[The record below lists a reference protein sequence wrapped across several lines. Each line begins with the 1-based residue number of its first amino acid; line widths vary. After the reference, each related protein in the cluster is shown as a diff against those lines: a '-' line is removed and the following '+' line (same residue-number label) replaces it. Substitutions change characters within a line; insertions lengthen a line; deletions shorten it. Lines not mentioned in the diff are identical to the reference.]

1 MNSSS
6 PTTRNLTLVL
16 STIAAIAFAFVG
28 YYYFYVQNQGNSLDD
43 RNQRV
48 LTQIRNNVI
57 RKNKT
62 YVQNAVN
69 NSPKDIGQ
77 LKKRVWELVNEDIR
91 KKNEAT
97 QERFPEFFPVNAQG
111 RISASGIKNSM
122 AILKVDPAL
131 RKQKADSIRKTF
143 RPTFTRGCK
152 VTVSAEGKEF
162 TVEQVRN
169 GEELKAT
176 LSFHDWEDRSN
187 RLNQLKYHITP
198 DTFHATPII
207 ELQQVLDTMAAY
219 PPWRV
224 NYNVWVKDSTS
235 YLDDSGFRISM
246 SVGLRQFLL
255 PLEREDIFDGMLLI
269 RDKDMG
275 DEVIRDLIYSSLDK
289 PRIVNYL
296 VGESDRLRRYSAEDS
311 TRLGPLNDLPYRIY
325 SSEMVFQGNKLMLIG
340 LVAEDRFNREKLGIS
355 TVAIITMSVIAILVL
370 LAFPLMKLVLMGNY
384 ERLSL
389 NDLMLAVISAILGTF
404 ILSQLIVDGYGYNG
418 PDRKR
423 RSQQLVELSEE
434 VTNSLTEELA
444 HIRNQLM
451 HADTIAYQSREF
463 RDKTNVWRD
472 TSYSSKLWIY
482 PYFQSIYW
490 ADNDYHLV
498 NEWTAN
504 VELAPKIT
512 LSDRAYL
519 TGLYNGDAW
528 HLPRDGDSLPVF
540 RLESLLAKTTGEQLA
555 VVSIPSVGPSNDKE
569 ESSSTV
575 FMTTQLRSL
584 HNPVLP
590 PGFGFAVIDES
601 GSVWFH
607 SDSRR
612 NLQEN
617 FLEETD
623 EPSLMA
629 ALKNR
634 APLRLSGSYLGKN
647 HEFFLKPLSGMP
659 LYLVAFRE
667 TNVYRSTHA
676 QILSMTF
683 FLIMA
688 AFLVGLSFIL
698 IQILVNPRSPLLKN
712 DQFTF
717 DWLRPDKHKKKSYRQ
732 LILINLVNLLIGMI
746 LSPWFTH
753 GLPVLCMIGLLYTY
767 TFILAFL
774 KLNRNA
780 HKEFLWEE
788 HRRIVFTTGALL
800 LVSNILFLTLLGTQ
814 EYGTLFLF
822 QVIPFI
828 FLIREIGSI
837 LLPNMKTLQGA
848 FRGYTPSSENI
859 SRWRQLFY
867 WAIGVLDKPI
877 NRMGKSIEAIL
888 YRVLP
893 KDLYHFFHSQ
903 MSYRLFLLSWL
914 IILSVFPVI
923 RFYEFSYNQ
932 ESKRLIKFGQI
943 QLLNQYEDHTSEDF
957 KWWKAY
963 PQTAFDDSNAILF
976 QDRPLS
982 DCGVYSQPFFNT
994 SIISSPDSIPN
1005 GDMISPSYFSKLED
1019 KNDSLIIEKRD
1030 FKQKLPAYEVFDSVL
1045 SIIRPYYTEQAR
1057 LTHRLPSNHG
1067 NSDQLNW
1074 DEYNIKF
1081 SSKILGFLET
1091 KNPLKRVLKMSKE
1104 GNGSIYSDL
1113 PYYNIPLFQ
1122 QAISG
1127 SRVIFWVGFLSFIL
1141 LIYYLIKYVIRKFFA
1156 MDFVEQVDPDPLAM
1170 TEAISTLN
1178 RHLFLTIPPRSMVR
1192 DYLGLLENRKD
1203 LQAYMAEHPRKKYV
1217 LDLRQTEDWIR
1228 LKELAGLPVE
1238 RPSNANDNPGN
1249 TESKQ
1254 DTKQSEKTSADSS
1267 PVVILDHLEFRATS
1281 ESDCTMLLDL
1291 IGKLMECGP
1300 TIILVCTHTPVILQE
1315 KMTNVILNSSD
1326 ENTSLQQD
1334 QIEASCSRVLGEFT
1348 RIDYPIPSWTQITYD
1363 TIVLTT
1369 DDPFTI
1375 FPQKKALLDGMIAV
1389 ARFVFLAP
1397 SVLKHESKR
1406 HIEEIIREKET
1417 GYQGQPVLFEQIG
1430 IECTELPNHEY
1441 VLGWKSKTEESFLL
1455 DDQATADQVRAIISK
1470 LEANQ
1475 IAAAAG
1481 NTQQPIHIFSTL
1493 APQELVQLLI
1503 RDDRVHDEFIQ
1514 KWDRLIHRFELI
1526 EFVRDFRHI
1535 ESDERV
1541 AEIIRE
1547 ECMYDP
1553 FLQGLQSYLR
1563 KHLVWLERRL
1573 ANRLDRGNKAG
1584 DRRLRESVIVEI
1596 EQQAHLYYQAL
1607 WNNCS
1612 EEEQYLI
1619 YDLAQDGLVNTHNRS
1634 GINNLVRMGIIRRG
1648 LDNLE
1653 LMNHSFRNFVLTVVN
1668 EREALMME
1676 LKIKR
1681 EGTWNRIRVPITLI
1695 LLAFGIFV
1703 FYFQADWFDQSLGL
1717 LTALA
1722 AIIPAFNSV
1731 FERLASL
1738 KIPGMNIFAGM
1749 FKKK

>member
-48 LTQIRNNVI
+48 LMQIRNNVI

-77 LKKRVWELVNEDIR
+77 LKKRVWELVNENIR
-91 KKNEAT
+91 KQNDAT
-97 QERFPEFFPVNAQG
+97 RERFPEFFPVNASG
-111 RISASGIKNSM
+111 KISASGIRNSM

-131 RKQKADSIRKTF
+131 RKQKADSIRRTF
-143 RPTFTRGCK
+143 RPTFTPGCK

-162 TVEQVRN
+162 TVEQVRE
-169 GEELKAT
+169 GEEMMAT
-176 LSFHDWEDRSN
+176 LSFQEWEDRSN
-187 RLNQLKYHITP
+187 RLNQLKYLITP
-198 DTFHATPII
+198 DTFQATPVIDM
-207 ELQQVLDTMAAY
+207 QQVLDTMAAY

-224 NYNVWVKDSTS
+224 NYNVWVKDPSS
-235 YLDDSGFRISM
+235 SLVDNSGFRISM

-269 RDKDMG
+269 RDKDTG
-275 DEVIRDLIYSSLDK
+275 DEIMRDLIYSSLDE

-296 VGESDRLRRYSAEDS
+296 VEESDRLRRYSAEDS
-311 TRLGPLNDLPYRIY
+311 TRLGPLSDLPYRIY
-325 SSEMVFQGNKLMLIG
+325 SSEMVFQGNKLMLVG
-340 LVAEDRFNREKLGIS
+340 LVAEERFNREKLGIS
-355 TVAIITMSVIAILVL
+355 TVAIITMSVIAILIL

-389 NDLMLAVISAILGTF
+389 NDLLLAVISAILGTF
-404 ILSQLIVDGYGYNG
+404 IISQLIIDGYGYNG

-423 RSQQLVELSEE
+423 RSQQLVELSNQ
-434 VTNSLTEELA
+434 VTNSLTDELSL
-444 HIRNQLM
+444 IRNQLIS
-451 HADTIAYQSREF
+451 ADLVAYETDDF
-463 RDKTNVWRD
+463 GDKTNVWRD
-472 TSYSSKLWIY
+472 SSYSSKLWGY

-512 LSDRAYL
+512 LADRAYL
-519 TGLYNGDAW
+519 TGLNNGDAW
-528 HLPRDGDSLPVF
+528 HLPKDGDSLPVF

-555 VVSIPSVGPSNDKE
+555 VVSIPSVGPFNNKA

-590 PGFGFAVIDES
+590 PGFGFAVIDRS

-623 EPSLMA
+623 EPSLVA
-629 ALKNR
+629 ALENR
-634 APLRLSGSYLGKN
+634 APLRISGSYLGKD

-659 LYLVAFRE
+659 LYLVSFRE

-676 QILSMTF
+676 QLLSMTF
-683 FLIMA
+683 FLIVA
-688 AFLVGLSFIL
+688 AFLAGLGFIL

-732 LILINLVNLLIGMI
+732 LILINLVNLIIGMV
-746 LSPWFTH
+746 LSPWFSH

-774 KLNRNA
+774 KLNRNS

-800 LVSNILFLTLLGTQ
+800 LVSNLVFLTLLGKR
-814 EYGTLFLF
+814 EYSFLFLF
-822 QVIPFI
+822 QVIPFM

-848 FRGYTPSSENI
+848 FRGYTPRAEKI
-859 SRWRQLFY
+859 SNWRQLFY

-877 NRMGKSIEAIL
+877 NRMGKGIEIIL
-888 YRVLP
+888 GLILP

-943 QLLNQYEDHTSEDF
+943 QLLNHYEDHTSDDF
-957 KWWKAY
+957 KWWKIY
-963 PQTAFDDSNAILF
+963 PETAIDDPSAIIF
-976 QDRPLS
+976 KDRPLAE
-982 DCGVYSQPFFNT
+982 CGVYSQPFFNT
-994 SIISSPDSIPN
+994 RIIPSSQLVLEDNLITFSKSSQNHNKYIGPDSVENPILLH
-1005 GDMISPSYFSKLED
+1005 SV
-1019 KNDSLIIEKRD
+1019 KRD
-1030 FKQKLPAYEVFDSVL
+1030 FERKLPAYEVFDSVL

-1057 LTHRLPSNHG
+1057 LTHRLPSNNG
-1067 NSDQLNW
+1067 NSDQLKW
-1074 DEYNIKF
+1074 EEYNIF
-1081 SSKILGFLET
+1081 PIGETGGISKT
-1091 KNPLKRVLKMSKE
+1091 KDLVKRVLKMSKE

-1113 PYYNIPLFQ
+1113 PFYKIPLFQ
-1122 QAISG
+1122 LANSG
-1127 SRVIFWVGFLSFIL
+1127 SRVIFWVGFLSFLL
-1141 LIYYLIKYVIRKFFA
+1141 LIYYLVKFVIRKFFA

-1203 LQAYMAEHPRKKYV
+1203 LQAYMATHPRKEYV
-1217 LDLRQTEDWIR
+1217 FDLRQAFDWEK
-1228 LKELAGLPVE
+1228 L
-1238 RPSNANDNPGN
+1238 NAFVS
-1249 TESKQ
+1249 ESAENQ
-1254 DTKQSEKTSADSS
+1254 EKTNPKSALS
-1267 PVVILDHLEFRATS
+1267 PVLILDHLEFRATR
-1281 ESDCTMLLDL
+1281 ESDCTLLLGL
-1291 IGKLMECGP
+1291 IGKLMELGP
-1300 TIILVCTHTPVILQE
+1300 TVILVCTHTPVILQE
-1315 KMTNVILNSSD
+1315 KMTNVILGPND
-1326 ENTSLQQD
+1326 DTTDLQRD
-1334 QIEASCSRVLGEFT
+1334 QIEASCSKVLGEFT
-1348 RIDYPIPSWTQITYD
+1348 RIDYPIPTWNQITYD
-1363 TIVLTT
+1363 TIEPTNG
-1369 DDPFTI
+1369 DPFAI
-1375 FPQKKALLDGMIAV
+1375 FPQRKALLDGMIAV

-1397 SVLKHESKR
+1397 SVLKYESKR
-1406 HIEEIIREKET
+1406 HIEETVREKET
-1417 GYQGQPVLFEQIG
+1417 GYQGKAVLFDQIG
-1430 IECTELPNHEY
+1430 FECSELPNHEY
-1441 VLGWKSKTEESFLL
+1441 VLGWKSTTEESFLL
-1455 DDQATADQVRAIISK
+1455 DDQTTADQVRAIITK

-1475 IAAAAG
+1475 TAAAEG
-1481 NTQQPIHIFSTL
+1481 STQQPIHIFSTL

-1526 EFVRDFRHI
+1526 EFVREFRHI

-1563 KHLVWLERRL
+1563 KHLVWLEARL
-1573 ANRLDRGNKAG
+1573 ASRLDRGNKAG

-1607 WNNCS
+1607 WNNCC

-1648 LDNLE
+1648 FDNLE

-1695 LLAFGIFV
+1695 LLAFGIFI

-1717 LTALA
+1717 LTAMA

-1731 FERLASL
+1731 FERLAAF
-1738 KIPGMNIFAGM
+1738 KIPGMNIFGGM

>member
-28 YYYFYVQNQGNSLDD
+28 YYYFYVQNQGNSLDE

-77 LKKRVWELVNEDIR
+77 LKKRVWELANENIR
-91 KKNEAT
+91 KQNEAT
-97 QERFPEFFPVNAQG
+97 RDRFPEFFPMNSNG
-111 RISASGIKNSM
+111 KTTASGIRSSM
-122 AILKVDPAL
+122 AILKVDPAIK
-131 RKQKADSIRKTF
+131 KQKADSIRGTF
-143 RPTFTRGCK
+143 LPTFTPGCK

-162 TVEQVRN
+162 TIEQIRFGNEQV
-169 GEELKAT
+169 AT
-176 LSFHDWEDRSN
+176 LSFEQWEDRSN
-187 RLNQLKYHITP
+187 RLTQLKYLITP

-207 ELQQVLDTMAAY
+207 EMRQVLDTMAAY

-224 NYNVWVKDSTS
+224 NYNVWVKDPTS
-235 YLDDSGFRISM
+235 PRDDSGFRITM

-269 RDKDMG
+269 RDKDTG
-275 DEVIRDLIYSSLDK
+275 DEIMRDLIYSSLDE

-296 VGESDRLRRYSAEDS
+296 VSESDRLRRYSSEDS
-311 TRLGPLNDLPYRIY
+311 ARLGPLNDLPYRIY
-325 SSEMVFQGNKLMLIG
+325 SSEMVFQGNKLMLVG
-340 LVAEDRFNREKLGIS
+340 LVAEERFSREKLGIS
-355 TVAIITMSVIAILVL
+355 TVAIITMSVFAILVL
-370 LAFPLMKLVLMGNY
+370 LAFPLMKLVLMGNF

-389 NDLMLAVISAILGTF
+389 NDLLLAVLSAILGTF
-404 ILSQLIVDGYGYNG
+404 IISQLIIDGYGYNG

-423 RSQQLVELSEE
+423 RSQQLVELSDQ
-434 VTNSLTEELA
+434 VTTSLTDELRL
-444 HIRNQLM
+444 IRNQLT
-451 HADTIAYQSREF
+451 AVDLLAYETKKLNDQTS
-463 RDKTNVWRD
+463 VWRD
-472 TSYSSKLWIY
+472 SSYSSKLWTY

-490 ADNDYHLV
+490 VDKDYHLV

-512 LSDRAYL
+512 LADRAYL
-519 TGLYNGDAW
+519 TSLNSGDAW
-528 HLPRDGDSLPVF
+528 KLPQDGDSLPMF

-555 VVSIPSVGPSNDKE
+555 VVSIPSIGPANDKSE
-569 ESSSTV
+569 ASSTI

-590 PGFGFAVIDES
+590 PGFGFAVIDQS
-601 GSVWFH
+601 GSVRFH

-623 EPSLMA
+623 EPSLLA
-629 ALKNR
+629 ALTNR
-634 APLRLSGSYLGKN
+634 APLRISGSYLGKD

-676 QILSMTF
+676 QLLSMTF
-683 FLIMA
+683 FLIIA
-688 AFLVGLSFIL
+688 AFLLGLSFIL
-698 IQILVNPRSPLLKN
+698 VQILVNPRSPILKN

-732 LILINLVNLLIGMI
+732 LILINLLNLSIGMV
-746 LSPWFTH
+746 LSPWYSH

-800 LVSNILFLTLLGTQ
+800 LVSNIVFLALLGKE
-814 EYGTLFLF
+814 EYSFLFLF
-822 QVIPFI
+822 QIIPFM
-828 FLIREIGSI
+828 FLVREIGSI
-837 LLPNMKTLQGA
+837 LLPNMKTLKGA
-848 FRGYTPSSENI
+848 FRGYTPKVEKI
-859 SRWRQLFY
+859 SNWRQLFY

-877 NRMGKSIEAIL
+877 NKMGKGIEMIL
-888 YRVLP
+888 GLILP

-943 QLLNQYEDHTSEDF
+943 QLLDQYEDHTSDDLG
-957 KWWKAY
+957 WWQRY
-963 PQTAFDDSNAILF
+963 PGTALDDQTTISFNN
-976 QDRPLS
+976 RPLS
-982 DCGVYSQPFFNT
+982 ESGVYSQPFFNT
-994 SIISSPDSIPN
+994 NIIPGSDLVMENNLIA
-1005 GDMISPSYFSKLED
+1005 FSRLSKSEY
-1019 KNDSLIIEKRD
+1019 KNQSLHSVMRD

-1074 DEYNIKF
+1074 DEYNIF
-1081 SSKILGFLET
+1081 PDGETGGISKTRNLV
-1091 KNPLKRVLKMSKE
+1091 KRVLKMTKE

-1113 PYYNIPLFQ
+1113 PYYKIPLFQ
-1122 QAISG
+1122 LTNSG
-1127 SRVIFWVGFLSFIL
+1127 SRVLFWVGFLSFLL
-1141 LIYYLIKYVIRKFFA
+1141 LIYYLVKFVIRKFFA

-1203 LQAYMAEHPRKKYV
+1203 LQAYMKDHSRRKYV
-1217 LDLRQTEDWIR
+1217 YDLRQVSDWNELSEFVAGAPRKSETEGEDQ
-1228 LKELAGLPVE
+1228 EH
-1238 RPSNANDNPGN
+1238 
-1249 TESKQ
+1249 
-1254 DTKQSEKTSADSS
+1254 TKQKSPLS
-1267 PVVILDHLEFRATS
+1267 PVLILDHLEFRVTK
-1281 ESDCTMLLDL
+1281 EPDCTQLLRL
-1291 IGKLMECGP
+1291 IEKLMELGP
-1300 TIILVCTHTPVILQE
+1300 TIMLVCTHTPVILQE
-1315 KMTNVILNSSD
+1315 KMTDVILGSPTD
-1326 ENTSLQQD
+1326 EANQQRD

-1348 RIDYPIPSWTQITYD
+1348 RIDYPIPSWNEIAYD
-1363 TIVLTT
+1363 TVDTSHG
-1369 DDPFTI
+1369 DPFAI
-1375 FPQKKALLDGMIAV
+1375 FPQRKVLLDGMIAV

-1397 SVLKHESKR
+1397 SVLKYESKK
-1406 HIEEIIREKET
+1406 HIDET
-1417 GYQGQPVLFEQIG
+1417 VRQQTEGYEGKATLFENIG
-1430 IECTELPNHEY
+1430 FECTELSNREY
-1441 VLGWKSKTEESFLL
+1441 VLGWKSTTEESYLL
-1455 DDQATADQVRAIISK
+1455 DDQTTADQVRAIIIK
-1470 LEANQ
+1470 LEENQ
-1475 IAAAAG
+1475 QLTSEG
-1481 NTQQPIHIFSTL
+1481 SPQQPVHIFSTL

-1503 RDDRVHDEFIQ
+1503 RDDRIHDEFIQ

-1526 EFVRDFRHI
+1526 EFVREFRHI

-1547 ECMYDP
+1547 ECMHDP

-1563 KHLVWLERRL
+1563 KHLVWLEARL
-1573 ANRLDRGNKAG
+1573 AERLDRGNKAG

-1607 WNNCS
+1607 WNSCS

-1634 GINNLVRMGIIRRG
+1634 GINNLVRKGIVYRG
-1648 LDNLE
+1648 TDNLE

-1668 EREALMME
+1668 EKEALMME

-1681 EGTWNRIRVPITLI
+1681 EGTWNRIRVPITMI
-1695 LLAFGIFV
+1695 LLALGIFI

-1717 LTALA
+1717 LTAVA
-1722 AIIPAFNSV
+1722 AIIPAFNAV

-1738 KIPGMNIFAGM
+1738 KIPGLNIFGGM

>member
-28 YYYFYVQNQGNSLDD
+28 YYYFYVQNQGNSLDE

-77 LKKRVWELVNEDIR
+77 LKKRVWELVNENIR
-91 KKNEAT
+91 QQNEAT
-97 QERFPEFFPVNAQG
+97 RERFPEFFPVNTNG
-111 RISASGIKNSM
+111 KLSASGIRNSM

-131 RKQKADSIRKTF
+131 RKQKADSIRQTF
-143 RPTFTRGCK
+143 LPTFTSGCK

-162 TVEQVRN
+162 TVEQVRS
-169 GEELKAT
+169 GKEMMAT
-176 LSFHDWEDRSN
+176 LSFEEWEDRSN
-187 RLNQLKYHITP
+187 RLTQLKYLITP

-207 ELQQVLDTMAAY
+207 EMSQVLDTMAAY

-224 NYNVWVKDSTS
+224 NYNVWVKDPLS
-235 YLDDSGFRISM
+235 DEADSGFRITM

-269 RDKDMG
+269 RDKG
-275 DEVIRDLIYSSLDK
+275 ADEEFARDLIYSSLDE

-296 VGESDRLRRYSAEDS
+296 VSESDRLRQYSTRDS

-325 SSEMVFQGNKLMLIG
+325 SSEMVFQGNKLMLVG
-340 LVAEDRFNREKLGIS
+340 LVAEERFNREKLGIS

-370 LAFPLMKLVLMGNY
+370 LAFPLMKLVLMGNF

-389 NDLMLAVISAILGTF
+389 NDLLLAVISAILGTF
-404 ILSQLIVDGYGYNG
+404 IISQLIIDGYGYNG

-423 RSQQLVELSEE
+423 RSQQLVELSDQ
-434 VTNSLTEELA
+434 VTTSLTEELNL
-444 HIRNQLM
+444 IRTQLAS
-451 HADTIAYQSREF
+451 ADLIAYETKKLKDQ
-463 RDKTNVWRD
+463 TTVWKD
-472 TSYSSKLWIY
+472 SSYSSKLWTY

-490 ADNDYHLV
+490 VDKDYHLV

-504 VELAPKIT
+504 AELAPKIT
-512 LSDRAYL
+512 LADRAYL
-519 TGLYNGDAW
+519 TGLNNGEAW
-528 HLPRDGDSLPVF
+528 KLPKDGDSLPVF

-555 VVSIPSVGPSNDKE
+555 VVSIPSKGPANDKSQ
-569 ESSSTV
+569 SSSTI

-584 HNPVLP
+584 HNPVVP
-590 PGFGFAVIDES
+590 PGFGFAIIDKS

-634 APLRLSGSYLGKN
+634 APLRISGSYLGKD

-688 AFLVGLSFIL
+688 AFLGGLTFIL
-698 IQILVNPRSPLLKN
+698 VQILVNPRSPLLKN

-717 DWLRPDKHKKKSYRQ
+717 DWLRPDKYKKKSYRQ
-732 LILINLVNLLIGMI
+732 LILVNLLNLTIGMV
-746 LSPWFTH
+746 LSPWFSH

-800 LVSNILFLTLLGTQ
+800 LVSNVVFLALLGQ
-814 EYGTLFLF
+814 REYGFLFLF
-822 QVIPFI
+822 QIIPFM

-837 LLPNMKTLQGA
+837 LLPNMNTLSGA
-848 FRGYTPSSENI
+848 FRGYTPKEEKI
-859 SRWRQLFY
+859 SNWRQIFY

-877 NRMGKSIEAIL
+877 NRLGKGIESILRLI
-888 YRVLP
+888 LP
-893 KDLYHFFHSQ
+893 KDLYHFLHSQ

-932 ESKRLIKFGQI
+932 ESKRLLKFGQI
-943 QLLNQYEDHTSEDF
+943 QLLNQFEKHTADDF
-957 KWWKAY
+957 KWWQMY
-963 PQTAFDDSNAILF
+963 PETSTDDPGAIPF
-976 QDRPLS
+976 PNRPLAEA
-982 DCGVYSQPFFNT
+982 GVYSQPFFNT
-994 SIISSPDSIPN
+994 KIIPDSGLVLEDNLITF
-1005 GDMISPSYFSKLED
+1005 SRFSKSGY
-1019 KNDSLIIEKRD
+1019 KNQNLRSIKRD
-1030 FKQKLPAYEVFDSVL
+1030 FEQKLPAYEVFDSVL

-1074 DEYNIKF
+1074 DEYNIF
-1081 SSKILGFLET
+1081 PAGETGGISKTNNLV
-1091 KNPLKRVLKMSKE
+1091 KRVLKMTKE
-1104 GNGSIYSDL
+1104 GNGSLYSDL
-1113 PYYNIPLFQ
+1113 PYYKIPLFQ
-1122 QAISG
+1122 LANSG
-1127 SRVIFWVGFLSFIL
+1127 SRVLFWVGFLSFIL
-1141 LIYYLIKYVIRKFFA
+1141 LIYYLVKFVIRKFFA

-1203 LQAYMAEHPRKKYV
+1203 LQAYMSVHPRKEYV
-1217 LDLRQTEDWIR
+1217 FDLRQDSDWTRLNAFTTEPFEEQET
-1228 LKELAGLPVE
+1228 LKPKAK
-1238 RPSNANDNPGN
+1238 R
-1249 TESKQ
+1249 
-1254 DTKQSEKTSADSS
+1254 S
-1267 PVVILDHLEFRATS
+1267 PVLILDHLEFRTTNG
-1281 ESDCTMLLDL
+1281 SDCNLLLEL
-1291 IGKLMECGP
+1291 IDKLMELGP
-1300 TIILVCTHTPVILQE
+1300 TIILVCTYTPVILQE
-1315 KMTNVILNSSD
+1315 KMTDVILGVKTD
-1326 ENTSLQQD
+1326 EIAQQRE
-1334 QIEASCSRVLGEFT
+1334 QIEANCSKVLGEFT
-1348 RIDYPIPSWTQITYD
+1348 RIDYPIPSWTQLSYDSITD
-1363 TIVLTT
+1363 SNGDL
-1369 DDPFTI
+1369 FTI
-1375 FPQKKALLDGMIAV
+1375 FPQKKALLDGMISV

-1397 SVLKHESKR
+1397 SVLKYEAKKHVD
-1406 HIEEIIREKET
+1406 ET
-1417 GYQGQPVLFEQIG
+1417 VKQQTEGYQGKATLFENIG
-1430 IECTELPNHEY
+1430 FECKELSNHEY
-1441 VLGWKSKTEESFLL
+1441 VLGWKSANDESYLL
-1455 DDQATADQVRAIISK
+1455 DDHATADQVRAIITK
-1470 LEANQ
+1470 LEENQ
-1475 IAAAAG
+1475 QSNASG
-1481 NTQQPIHIFSTL
+1481 SPQRPIHIFSTL

-1503 RDDRVHDEFIQ
+1503 RDDRVHDEYIQ

-1526 EFVRDFRHI
+1526 EFVREFRHV

-1547 ECMYDP
+1547 ECMHDP

-1563 KHLVWLERRL
+1563 KHLVWLETRL
-1573 ANRLDRGNKAG
+1573 ASRLDRGNKAG

-1607 WNNCS
+1607 WNTCS

-1619 YDLAQDGLVNTHNRS
+1619 YDLAQDGLINTHNRR

-1648 LDNLE
+1648 YDNLE

-1681 EGTWNRIRVPITLI
+1681 EGTWNRIRVPITMI
-1695 LLAFGIFV
+1695 LLAFGIFI

-1717 LTALA
+1717 LTAIA

-1731 FERLASL
+1731 FERLANF
-1738 KIPGMNIFAGM
+1738 KIPGIDIFGGM

>member
-28 YYYFYVQNQGNSLDD
+28 YYYFYVQNQGNSLDE

-91 KKNEAT
+91 KQNQAT
-97 QERFPEFFPVNAQG
+97 RERFPEFFPVNTNG
-111 RISASGIKNSM
+111 KITASGIRNSV

-131 RKQKADSIRKTF
+131 RKQKADSIRNTF
-143 RPTFTRGCK
+143 TPTFTPGCK
-152 VTVSAEGKEF
+152 VTVSAEGKVF
-162 TVEQVRN
+162 TVEQVKN
-169 GEELKAT
+169 GSEQMAT
-176 LSFHDWEDRSN
+176 LSFEEWEDRSN
-187 RLNQLKYHITP
+187 RLTQLKYLITP
-198 DTFHATPII
+198 DTFHPTPII
-207 ELQQVLDTMAAY
+207 EMRQVLDTMAAY

-224 NYNVWVKDSTS
+224 NYNVWVKDPTT

-269 RDKDMG
+269 RDKETS
-275 DEVIRDLIYSSLDK
+275 DEVIRDLIYSSLDD

-296 VGESDRLRRYSAEDS
+296 VSESDRLRQYSSKDS
-311 TRLGPLNDLPYRIY
+311 TRLGPLEDLPYKIY
-325 SSEMVFQGNKLMLIG
+325 SSEMVFQGNKLMLVG
-340 LVAEDRFNREKLGIS
+340 LVEQNRFDREKLGIS
-355 TVAIITMSVIAILVL
+355 TVAIITMSVLAILVL

-389 NDLMLAVISAILGTF
+389 NDLLLAVISAILGTF
-404 ILSQLIVDGYGYNG
+404 IISQLIIDGYGYNG

-423 RSQQLVELSEE
+423 RSQQLVELSDQ
-434 VTNSLTEELA
+434 VVDSLTEELNL
-444 HIRNQLM
+444 IRTQLVTADNQASGPL
-451 HADTIAYQSREF
+451 HLD
-463 RDKTNVWRD
+463 DKTSIWRD
-472 TSYSSKLWIY
+472 SSYSSHLWTY

-490 ADNDYHLV
+490 ANRDFQLV

-504 VELAPKIT
+504 IELAPKIS
-512 LSDRAYL
+512 LASRSYL
-519 TGLYNGDAW
+519 TGLAEGKAW
-528 HLPRDGDSLPVF
+528 KLPGDGDNFPEF
-540 RLESLLAKTTGEQLA
+540 RMESLLAKTTGEQLA
-555 VVSIPSVGPSNDKE
+555 VVSIA
-569 ESSSTV
+569 SSGSARGNSKTTSSI
-575 FMTTQLRSL
+575 FLTTQLRSL

-590 PGFGFAVIDES
+590 PGFGFAIIDKT

-607 SDSRR
+607 SDATR

-623 EPSLMA
+623 EPSLVA
-629 ALKNR
+629 ALTNR
-634 APLRLSGSYLGKN
+634 APLKISGSYLGKD
-647 HEFFLKPLSGMP
+647 HEFFLKPLAGMP

-676 QILSMTF
+676 QLLSMTF
-683 FLIMA
+683 FLIVA
-688 AFLVGLSFIL
+688 AFLAGLGFIL
-698 IQILVNPRSPLLKN
+698 VQILVNPRSPLLKN

-732 LILINLVNLLIGMI
+732 LILVNLVNLIIGMV
-746 LSPWFTH
+746 LSPWFSH

-800 LVSNILFLTLLGTQ
+800 LVSNIVFLALMGKR
-814 EYGTLFLF
+814 EYSLLFLF
-822 QVIPFI
+822 QIIPVM

-837 LLPNMKTLQGA
+837 LLPNMKTLKGA
-848 FRGYTPSSENI
+848 FRGYTPIAEKI
-859 SRWRQLFY
+859 SNWRQIFY

-877 NRMGKSIEAIL
+877 NRMGKGIEMAL
-888 YRVLP
+888 GLVLP

-943 QLLNQYEDHTSEDF
+943 QLLDEYEIHTSEDLT
-957 KWWKAY
+957 WWQRY
-963 PQTAFDDSNAILF
+963 PETAIDDKVAIPF
-976 QDRPLS
+976 SSRPLAQS
-982 DCGVYSQPFFNT
+982 GVYSQPFFNT
-994 SIISSPDSIPN
+994 QIIPGSDLV
-1005 GDMISPSYFSKLED
+1005 MEEHLVAFSRLSRSGYKEKPLH
-1019 KNDSLIIEKRD
+1019 SVKRD
-1030 FKQKLPAYEVFDSVL
+1030 FERKLPAYEVFDSVL

-1074 DEYNIKF
+1074 DEYNIF
-1081 SSKILGFLET
+1081 PQGEMGGISKTNHLV
-1091 KNPLKRVLKMSKE
+1091 KRVLKMSKE

-1113 PYYNIPLFQ
+1113 PYYKIPLFRL
-1122 QAISG
+1122 ANSG

-1141 LIYYLIKYVIRKFFA
+1141 LIYYLVKFVIRKFFA

-1203 LQAYMAEHPRKKYV
+1203 LMPFMAAHSRKEYV
-1217 LDLRQTEDWIR
+1217 FDLRQTTDWTR
-1228 LKELAGLPVE
+1228 LNGFVSEPTEGEETVT
-1238 RPSNANDNPGN
+1238 SNTPL
-1249 TESKQ
+1249 
-1254 DTKQSEKTSADSS
+1254 S
-1267 PVVILDHLEFRATS
+1267 PVLILDHLEFRATK
-1281 ESDCTMLLDL
+1281 ESDCTLLLGL
-1291 IGKLMECGP
+1291 IGKLMELGP
-1300 TIILVCTHTPVILQE
+1300 TIILICTHTPVILQE
-1315 KMTNVILNSSD
+1315 KMTDAILGLKKDDS
-1326 ENTSLQQD
+1326 TQVRD
-1334 QIEASCSRVLGEFT
+1334 QIEASCSKVLGEFT
-1348 RIDYPIPSWTQITYD
+1348 RIDYPIPFWTQVIYD
-1363 TIVLTT
+1363 GAEPSNG
-1369 DDPFTI
+1369 DPFAI
-1375 FPQKKALLDGMIAV
+1375 FSHKKVLLDGMIAV

-1406 HIEEIIREKET
+1406 HIEATVRERKT
-1417 GYQGQPVLFEQIG
+1417 G
-1430 IECTELPNHEY
+1430 IEGKNTLFDKIGFECSELPNHEY
-1441 VLGWKSKTEESFLL
+1441 VLGWKSASEDSFLL
-1455 DDQATADQVRAIISK
+1455 DDHTTASQVRAIITK

-1475 IAAAAG
+1475 AAAADG
-1481 NTQQPIHIFSTL
+1481 EAQQPIHIFSTL

-1503 RDDRVHDEFIQ
+1503 RDDRIHDEYIQ
-1514 KWDRLIHRFELI
+1514 KWDRLIHRFELV
-1526 EFVRDFRHI
+1526 EFVREFRHI

-1547 ECMYDP
+1547 ECMHDP

-1563 KHLVWLERRL
+1563 KHLVWLEARL
-1573 ANRLDRGNKAG
+1573 ASRLDRGNKAG

-1607 WNNCS
+1607 WNSCS

-1634 GINNLVRMGIIRRG
+1634 GINNLVRMGIIHRG
-1648 LDNLE
+1648 FDNLE

-1668 EREALMME
+1668 EKEALMME

-1695 LLAFGIFV
+1695 LLAFGIFI

-1722 AIIPAFNSV
+1722 AFIPAFNSV
-1731 FERLASL
+1731 FERIASL

>member
-28 YYYFYVQNQGNSLDD
+28 YYYFYVQNQESSLDD

-91 KKNEAT
+91 NKNDAT
-97 QERFPEFFPVNAQG
+97 RERFPEFFPINTNGKV
-111 RISASGIKNSM
+111 SASGIRNSM

-131 RKQKADSIRKTF
+131 RKQKADSIRDTF
-143 RPTFTRGCK
+143 IPRFSPGCK
-152 VTVSAEGKEF
+152 VTVSAEGKVF
-162 TVEQVRN
+162 TVEQVIN
-169 GEELKAT
+169 GSERMAT
-176 LSFHDWEDRSN
+176 LSFEEWEDRSN
-187 RLNQLKYHITP
+187 RLTQLKYHITP
-198 DTFHATPII
+198 DDTFYTTPII
-207 ELQQVLDTMAAY
+207 EMRQVLDTMAAY

-224 NYNVWVKDSTS
+224 NYNVWVKDPASNQ
-235 YLDDSGFRISM
+235 DDSGYKISM
-246 SVGLRQFLL
+246 SVGLKQFLQ
-255 PLEREDIFDGMLLI
+255 PLEREDIFDAMILI
-269 RDKDMG
+269 RDKETG
-275 DEVIRDLIYSSLDK
+275 EENIRDLIYSSLDE

-296 VGESDRLRRYSAEDS
+296 VSESDRLRQYSSEDS

-325 SSEMVFQGNKLMLIG
+325 SSEMVFQGNKLMLVG
-340 LVAEDRFNREKLGIS
+340 LVAQKRFDREKLGIS
-355 TVAIITMSVIAILVL
+355 TVAIITMSVLAILVL

-389 NDLMLAVISAILGTF
+389 NDLLLAVISAILGTF
-404 ILSQLIVDGYGYNG
+404 IISQLIIDGYGYNG

-423 RSQQLVELSEE
+423 RSQQLVELSNQ
-434 VTNSLTEELA
+434 VVDSMTAELNL
-444 HIRNQLM
+444 IRTQLVIADNQG
-451 HADTIAYQSREF
+451 RESH
-463 RDKTNVWRD
+463 RIEDKTSIWRD
-472 TSYSSKLWIY
+472 SSYSSNLWTY

-490 ADNDYHLV
+490 VNRDFQLV

-504 VELAPKIT
+504 VELAPKIS
-512 LSDRAYL
+512 LADRSYL
-519 TGLYNGDAW
+519 TGL
-528 HLPRDGDSLPVF
+528 RDGNAWKLPGDGDRLPEF
-540 RLESLLAKTTGEQLA
+540 RMESLLAKTTGEQLA
-555 VVSIPSVGPSNDKE
+555 VVSIPS
-569 ESSSTV
+569 SSRGNTQSTSSV
-575 FMTTQLRSL
+575 FLTTQLRSL

-590 PGFGFAVIDES
+590 PGFGFAVIDKS

-607 SDSRR
+607 SDASR

-623 EPSLMA
+623 EPSLVA
-629 ALKNR
+629 ALTNR
-634 APLRLSGSYLGKN
+634 APLRISGSYLGKD
-647 HEFFLKPLSGMP
+647 HEFFLKPLAGMP

-676 QILSMTF
+676 QLLSMTF
-683 FLIMA
+683 FLIIA
-688 AFLVGLSFIL
+688 AFLTGLGFIL
-698 IQILVNPRSPLLKN
+698 VQILVNPRSPLLKN

-732 LILINLVNLLIGMI
+732 LILVNLVNLLIGMV
-746 LSPWFTH
+746 LSPWFSH

-800 LVSNILFLTLLGTQ
+800 LISNIVFLALIGRGEYTILFM
-814 EYGTLFLF
+814 F
-822 QVIPFI
+822 QIIPVM

-837 LLPNMKTLQGA
+837 LLPNMKTLKGA
-848 FRGYTPSSENI
+848 FRGYTPLTEKI
-859 SRWRQLFY
+859 SNWRQVFY

-877 NRMGKSIEAIL
+877 NRIGKGIEKIL
-888 YRVLP
+888 GVILP

-943 QLLNQYEDHTSEDF
+943 QLLDNYDTHTSDDY
-957 KWWKAY
+957 KWWQKYPETAVDDKAAI
-963 PQTAFDDSNAILF
+963 PFDR
-976 QDRPLS
+976 RPLAQS
-982 DCGVYSQPFFNT
+982 GVYSIPFFNT
-994 SIISSPDSIPN
+994 QIIPATDLV
-1005 GDMISPSYFSKLED
+1005 MEEELVKFSTLSESGFR
-1019 KNDSLIIEKRD
+1019 NQPLHSVKRD
-1030 FKQKLPAYEVFDSVL
+1030 FEEKLPAYEVFDSVL
-1045 SIIRPYYTEQAR
+1045 SILRPYYTEQAR
-1057 LTHRLPSNHG
+1057 LTHRLPSNNG

-1074 DEYNIKF
+1074 EEYNIF
-1081 SSKILGFLET
+1081 PEGEIGGISKTNNLV
-1091 KNPLKRVLKMSKE
+1091 KRVLKMSKE
-1104 GNGSIYSDL
+1104 GEGSIFSDL
-1113 PYYNIPLFQ
+1113 PYYKIPLFNLTN
-1122 QAISG
+1122 SG

-1141 LIYYLIKYVIRKFFA
+1141 MIYYLVKFVIRKFFA

-1203 LQAYMAEHPRKKYV
+1203 LQAFMSDHPRNEYV
-1217 LDLRQTEDWIR
+1217 FDLRQTADWNRLNSFVAESEEDEPIQSP
-1228 LKELAGLPVE
+1228 A
-1238 RPSNANDNPGN
+1238 PSL
-1249 TESKQ
+1249 
-1254 DTKQSEKTSADSS
+1254 S
-1267 PVVILDHLEFRATS
+1267 PVIILDHLEFRATR
-1281 ESDCTMLLDL
+1281 ESDCTLLLGL
-1291 IGKLMECGP
+1291 IDKLMELGP

-1315 KMTNVILNSSD
+1315 KMTSVILRATD
-1326 ENTSLQQD
+1326 DVTDLQRD
-1334 QIEASCSRVLGEFT
+1334 KIESSCSKVLGEFT

-1363 TIVLTT
+1363 AIEPE
-1369 DDPFTI
+1369 DGDPFAI
-1375 FPQKKALLDGMIAV
+1375 FPQRKALLDGMIAV

-1406 HIEEIIREKET
+1406 HIEETVREKET
-1417 GYQGQPVLFEQIG
+1417 GQQGKATLFEKIG
-1430 IECTELPNHEY
+1430 FNCSELPNHKY
-1441 VLGWKSKTEESFLL
+1441 VLDWKSSAEDSFLL
-1455 DDQATADQVRAIISK
+1455 DDQTTADQVRAIINR

-1475 IAAAAG
+1475 EAG
-1481 NTQQPIHIFSTL
+1481 AQGKSPQPIHIFSTL

-1573 ANRLDRGNKAG
+1573 ASRLDRGNKAG

-1634 GINNLVRMGIIRRG
+1634 GINNLVRMGIIYRG
-1648 LDNLE
+1648 YDNLE

-1695 LLAFGIFV
+1695 LLAFGIFI

-1738 KIPGMNIFAGM
+1738 RIPGLNIFAGI